1 MRKTGGGGD
10 EKTEF
15 EMRKKGLEF
24 RKRIV
29 LE

>member
-1 MRKTGGGGD
+1 MRKTGGGD